1 MNDKMSISVCVCVCV
16 CKATRKA
23 DNQIIIINA
32 SCQCWFVWMRETA
45 WWWWSCYQPT
55 QYTCKST
62 KHAHCTQTHM
72 QQFYFIWFFW
82 FVCFCDGRRRICVC
96 VCVWVSVSVEWLW
109 EMSTKWYNVG
119 CRLCLCGCGVVIN
132 AFGAHTRLIQGKYLC
147 AEMRALC
154 MCEWELLW
162 RFECLLLIINVL
174 AFGGWTSNIWF

>member
-1 MNDKMSISVCVCVCV
+1 MLVRV
-16 CKATRKA
+16 
-23 DNQIIIINA
+23 NA
-32 SCQCWFVWMRETA
+32 RDGLVMVIVL
-45 WWWWSCYQPT
+45 P
-55 QYTCKST
+55 
-62 KHAHCTQTHM
+62 AHPIHM
-72 QQFYFIWFFW
+72 QINQTCTLHTNSYATILFYLIFFIRVFLRWAQANM
-82 FVCFCDGRRRICVC
+82 C